1 MRHFGFGRAMAVG
14 VDADGVSFQQEEG
27 VVEFLERGAVAD
39 ADEGDP
45 GGLNATP
52 SPWRSLCARG
62 PAGFAA
68 PHAVTVAVLSSA
80 NLILVASLR
89 CLMPCHFGTLGSQ
102 RAPFGVGVHRRRR
115 NRFPFLI

>member
-68 PHAVTVAVLSSA
+68 PLRSYSSSP
-80 NLILVASLR
+80 IFREPYSR
-89 CLMPCHFGTLGSQ
+89 CVSQ
-102 RAPFGVGVHRRRR
+102 VPGIAH
-115 NRFPFLI
+115 